1 MHRGKVCYDKSSLR
15 ANAKQSS
22 KTVIT
27 RSDKRRSN
35 RIHIEN
41 NELGATHVDL
51 YDNISSYFINW
62 CRVFRYTPLAMT
74 CTGKKV
80 LSLGGELERGCNNI
94 DNTKREPSPEF
105 LSSSQLTKKFNPLTK
120 REGSDFSDTVYSLFT
135 THHSLIFYDTVFS
148 RFTSHFSLKASAF
161 TLAEVLVTLGIIG
174 VVSAMTVPTLMQNYQ
189 RQSYVTQLHKTYNE
203 MSQALLRYQTDKN
216 AINLTEAGMT
226 SQDAVNDFIKTYFKT
241 VQECDTVNS
250 CFASSY
256 KTLSGETLPTYY
268 FTMQNVKAYV
278 LANGVSVRLGYNTD
292 ECAASNGVRIVAVA
306 IDINGKK
313 GPNIGGRDLFW
324 MYFYNNGLID
334 DKPDD
339 LVSNAPLTTEQR
351 EASFNKR
358 CDTKS
363 GSPDGCMGKIINDG
377 WQMNY

>member
-1 MHRGKVCYDKSSLR
+1 MKFTENKLIGGGGNGLKPSHSHGLCLFLECLAAKIHRDKVCYDKSSLR

-22 KTVIT
+22 ETVIT

-35 RIHIEN
+35 RIHNEN
-41 NELGATHVDL
+41 NEIGATHVDIC
-51 YDNISSYFINW
+51 DNIGSYFINW

-74 CTGKKV
+74 CTGDMK
-80 LSLGGELERGCNNI
+80 ENI
-94 DNTKREPSPEF
+94 F
-105 LSSSQLTKKFNPLTK
+105 
-120 REGSDFSDTVYSLFT
+120 
-135 THHSLIFYDTVFS
+135 IDTVFS
-148 RFTSHFSLKASAF
+148 RFTSHFSLKQSAF

-241 VQECDTVNS
+241 VQECGTVNS

-256 KTLSGETLPTYY
+256 KTLSGATLPTYY

-278 LANGVSVRLGYNTD
+278 LANGVSVRPGYNTD

-334 DKPDD
+334 DKPND

-358 CDTKS
+358 CDTVS

>member
-1 MHRGKVCYDKSSLR
+1 MNIQEIKEQDLEKAFQIYQDCFQVKRKEHNLK
-15 ANAKQSS
+15 
-22 KTVIT
+22 IT
-27 RSDKRRSN
+27 TPLLGLYQN
-35 RIHIEN
+35 EN
-41 NELGATHVDL
+41 LIGICQIN
-51 YDNISSYFINW
+51 FINNI
-62 CRVFRYTPLAMT
+62 F
-74 CTGKKV
+74 
-80 LSLGGELERGCNNI
+80 ENERIAYINSFGI
-94 DNTKREPSPEF
+94 
-105 LSSSQLTKKFNPLTK
+105 
-120 REGSDFSDTVYSLFT
+120 
-135 THHSLIFYDTVFS
+135 IFMRCLD
-148 RFTSHFSLKASAF
+148 AF

-241 VQECDTVNS
+241 VQECGTVNS

-278 LANGVSVRLGYNTD
+278 LANGVSVRPGYNTD

-334 DKPDD
+334 DKPND

-358 CDTKS
+358 CDTVS